1 MTKYYL
7 CEFHEQNGEF
17 QYNHYHVYSEKFLN
31 KNKINISGDN
41 NDIKLLNFF
50 FGEDLTEDDED
61 NGSYWTYQRLVS
73 YEGWEEI
80 EQSELKT
87 LKKGGIYCDE

>member
-17 QYNHYHVYSEKFLN
+17 EYNHYHVYSEKFLN
-31 KNKINISGDN
+31 KNKIKIGDDN
-41 NDIKLLNFF
+41 NDVKLLNYF
-50 FGEDLTEDDED
+50 FGNITEEDED
-61 NGSYWTYQRLVS
+61 NGSYWTYERLVS
-73 YEGWEEI
+73 YKGWEEI

-87 LKKGGIYCDE
+87 LEKGGIYCD